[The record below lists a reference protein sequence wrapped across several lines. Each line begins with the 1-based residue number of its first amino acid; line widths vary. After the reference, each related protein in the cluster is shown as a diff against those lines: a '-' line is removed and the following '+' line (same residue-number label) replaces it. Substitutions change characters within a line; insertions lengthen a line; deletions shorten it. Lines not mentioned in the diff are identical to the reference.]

1 MERLRRD
8 RPKGFSRAG
17 LRKWG
22 MLFVLLGIFGHGILQ
37 TRYLNMAHLGSDQL
51 LNMLTEKPEAMFVT
65 TVSLILLFLESM
77 AMPVFCL
84 LLAEG
89 FAHTSH
95 GGIYLLRVLGV
106 ALLSEI
112 PYNFVMSG
120 NFIDMGSRNPAF
132 GIAVSLVLLYLY
144 DYTKEK
150 KPFNLLLKVFIT
162 FAAFFW
168 CAILKIEAGVCTLL
182 ITLAFWCFR
191 KKPSIRNL
199 AAAAA
204 AMFGCFFSIFN
215 LAAPMGIMIVHFYNG
230 QKGEEKR
237 LISYLFYPAALTIFG
252 IIGYYTFGF

>member
-1 MERLRRD
+1 MDRLRRE
-8 RPKGFSRAG
+8 RPKGFTRAG

-37 TRYLNMAHLGSDQL
+37 TRYLNMANLSSDQL
-51 LNMLTEKPEAMFVT
+51 LNMMTEKPEAMFVT
-65 TVSLILLFLESM
+65 TVSLIMLFLESM
-77 AMPVFCL
+77 AMPIFCL
-84 LLAEG
+84 LLADG

-95 GGIYLLRVLGV
+95 GGKYLLRVLGV

-112 PYNFVMSG
+112 PYNFIMSTK
-120 NFIDMGSRNPAF
+120 FIDMGSRNPAF
-132 GIAVSLVLLYLY
+132 GIAVSLMLLYFF

-150 KPFNLLLKVFIT
+150 KPVNLLLKVFIT

-168 CAILKIEAGVCTLL
+168 CAILKIEGGVCTLI

-191 KKPSIRNL
+191 KKPAIRNL

-204 AMFGCFFSIFN
+204 AMFGCIFN
-215 LAAPMGIMIVHFYNG
+215 IFYLAAPMGIMVVHMYNG

-237 LISYLFYPAALTIFG
+237 LVSYLFYPVILLAVALIAMFA
-252 IIGYYTFGF
+252 I